1 MNVFITGA
9 TGYIGLNVSQAFRR
23 AGHSVIGLVLD
34 LSHAD
39 MLEKNEIIPLVG
51 DLRQPETYRNAALD
65 CDVLVHCAADP
76 HDWAASDRL
85 TIQTMISASQASAQ
99 PKTVIFTSG
108 SWVYGNSNGKAVD
121 ETAPL
126 SPIQIGS
133 HRPAIEQML
142 LSADHTRGLAIRPAN
157 VYGKR
162 EGMLHQWFDDAYH
175 GRDLVIAGNGRNHW
189 PMVHVD
195 DLAMGY
201 LLAAESNG
209 AQGSGAQNS
218 GGSEIF
224 HFAGPAQP
232 TVRELVGAIAHVTGF
247 TGSLRYLPMNQALHS
262 IGPNAEAVALD
273 LKLDSGKAQRLL
285 GWKARH
291 AGFIPEAETCFA
303 SWKAW
308 RISEEVVHA
317 GH

>member
-1 MNVFITGA
+1 MNVLITGA
-9 TGYIGLNVSQAFRR
+9 TGYIGFNVSQAFRR

-201 LLAAESNG
+201 LLAAESRT
-209 AQGSGAQNS
+209 
-218 GGSEIF
+218 GSEVF
-224 HFAGPAQP
+224 HFAEPTRP
-232 TVRELVGAIAHVTGF
+232 TVRELVSAITRATGF
-247 TGSLRYLPMNQALHS
+247 TGSVRYLPLDQALKS
-262 IGPNAEAVALD
+262 MGSNAEAIALD
-273 LKLDSGKAQRLL
+273 LELDSGKAQRLL

-291 AGFIPEAETCFA
+291 VGFIPEAETCFA

-308 RISEEVVHA
+308 RISGEVVHA
-317 GH
+317 RA